1 MKIARLARFAVPALL
16 TAGLFAATPA
26 MAQTAAAA
34 KPLTI
39 GVVDTDQV
47 LEQSLA
53 GKAVKLEREKYATQ
67 YSNQVKDT
75 EAKLRSEDQEL
86 SQQRGV
92 LAPDVFQQRA
102 TAFQTKIQDFQNQ
115 VRDKQE
121 RLEFASNQA
130 ANEIANTM
138 LVVAQEVAKE
148 RGLNAVMARQMLLV
162 FDPSMDITKAVLD
175 KLNVRLATV
184 AFQNPDTLQRSDQAA
199 AGAAPGAPGAI
210 KPAAAPKAAAP
221 AKK

>member
-1 MKIARLARFAVPALL
+1 MKIAQFARLAVPAIVA
-16 TAGLFAATPA
+16 AGLFAAPA

-53 GKAVKLEREKYATQ
+53 GKSVKAERDKYAST
-67 YSNQVKDT
+67 YTSQVKDT
-75 EAKLRSEDQEL
+75 EAKLRAEDQEL

-102 TAFQTKIQDFQNQ
+102 TAFQTKIQDFQNT

-130 ANEIANTM
+130 AQEIANTM
-138 LVVAQEVAKE
+138 LVISQEVAKE
-148 RGLNAVMARQMLLV
+148 RGLNAVMARQTLLV
-162 FDPSMDITKAVLD
+162 FDPSMDITKPVLD
-175 KLNVRLATV
+175 KLNARLPSV
-184 AFQNPDTLQRSDQAA
+184 QFQNPDTLQRNDKDGAEG
-199 AGAAPGAPGAI
+199 GAATSS
-210 KPAAAPKAAAP
+210 APKP
-221 AKK
+221 TVKKK

>member
-1 MKIARLARFAVPALL
+1 MKIAHLVRFAVPAML
-16 TAGLFAATPA
+16 TAVLLAAAPA
-26 MAQTAAAA
+26 SAQTAA

-39 GVVDTDQV
+39 GVVDTDMV

-53 GKAVKLEREKYATQ
+53 GKQVKLEREKYATQ
-67 YSNQVKDT
+67 YANQVKDT
-75 EAKLRSEDQEL
+75 EGKLRSEDQEL

-130 ANEIANTM
+130 AQEIANTM
-138 LVVAQEVAKE
+138 LVVSQEVAKE
-148 RGLNAVMARQMLLV
+148 KGLNAVMARQMLLV

-175 KLNVRLATV
+175 KLNARMATV
-184 AFQNPDTLQRSDQAA
+184 VFQNPDTLQRSDQAA
-199 AGAAPGAPGAI
+199 AGGAPAAPPAA
-210 KPAAAPKAAAP
+210 KPAVAPKVVAP

>member
-1 MKIARLARFAVPALL
+1 MKIAHLARFAVPAML
-16 TAGLFAATPA
+16 TAGLLIAAPA
-26 MAQTAAAA
+26 SAQTAAAA

-39 GVVDTDQV
+39 GVVDTDMV

-53 GKAVKLEREKYATQ
+53 GKTVKLERERYATT
-67 YSNQVKDT
+67 YANQVKDT
-75 EAKLRSEDQEL
+75 ESKLRTEDQEL

-102 TAFQTKIQDFQNQ
+102 TTFQTKIQDFQNQ

-130 ANEIANTM
+130 AQEIANTM
-138 LVVAQEVAKE
+138 LIVSQEVAKE

-199 AGAAPGAPGAI
+199 AAGAPAA
-210 KPAAAPKAAAP
+210 PAAAPAAKSAPAP

>member
-1 MKIARLARFAVPALL
+1 MNMIKFARFALPALVA
-16 TAGLFAATPA
+16 AGMFATPA
-26 MAQTAAAA
+26 HAQAAAA
-34 KPLTI
+34 VGI
-39 GVVDTDQV
+39 VDTDGV
-47 LEQSLA
+47 LENSLA
-53 GKAVKLEREKYATQ
+53 GKAVKLEREKYGTT
-67 YSNQVKDT
+67 YTNQVKDQ
-75 EAKLRSEDQEL
+75 EGKLRQEDQEL
-86 SQQRGV
+86 MQQRGV